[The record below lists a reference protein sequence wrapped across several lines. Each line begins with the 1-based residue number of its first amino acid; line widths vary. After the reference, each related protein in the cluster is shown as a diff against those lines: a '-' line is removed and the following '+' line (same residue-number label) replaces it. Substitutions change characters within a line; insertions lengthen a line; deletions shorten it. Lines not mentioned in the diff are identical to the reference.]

1 MRWPFSRRGLAP
13 SAAGRPLGGLSIGE
27 SGTIARVDAA
37 DPGRLVK
44 LSSLGLMAGVSVTL
58 VQRRPAV
65 VVRVAETDVALDPEV
80 ADDIWIEPAGPAGP
94 ARG

>member
-1 MRWPFSRRGLAP
+1 
-13 SAAGRPLGGLSIGE
+13 
-27 SGTIARVDAA
+27 
-37 DPGRLVK
+37 VK

>member
-1 MRWPFSRRGLAP
+1 MSLDRRLA
-13 SAAGRPLGGLSIGE
+13 SLRIGE
-27 SGTIARVDAA
+27 RGMVARVAAA

-44 LSSLGLMAGVSVTL
+44 LSSLGLMAGVEVTL

-94 ARG
+94 PRG